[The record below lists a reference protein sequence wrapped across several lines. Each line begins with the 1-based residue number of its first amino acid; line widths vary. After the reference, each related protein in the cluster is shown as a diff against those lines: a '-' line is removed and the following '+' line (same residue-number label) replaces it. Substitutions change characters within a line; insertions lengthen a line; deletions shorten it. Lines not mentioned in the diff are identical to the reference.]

1 MCSERR
7 VWWKAKLTSK
17 VAFGLLGYGEGRY
30 EEVQKG
36 TQPNK
41 RTEMFRK
48 GQFFFFFFPKVGF
61 IAHCE

>member
-1 MCSERR
+1 VCSERR

-17 VAFGLLGYGEGRY
+17 VAFGLLGYREGRY

-48 GQFFFFFFPKVGF
+48 ANFFFFFFFKGRF
-61 IAHCE
+61 YSTL